1 MPFQEQPAKGPGKD
15 ITNVIKIQHMATK
28 MKDEILESKIIK
40 KKKLFVEVLSNI
52 VVFNVSDETFFIK

>member
-1 MPFQEQPAKGPGKD
+1 MPFQEQPAKGKD

-40 KKKLFVEVLSNI
+40 KKKLFLQLLSNI
-52 VVFNVSDETFFIK
+52 VVFNVSDETFFY